1 MPIIGITLLLAWS
14 DPLNSFLAHFETKQ
28 QFQMVFGIILII
40 SGLYQFSSLKRKYI
54 RYCESP
60 KNFFMRRWSDGVPGA
75 LNLGVRHGLSCVG
88 CCLPYCLLMVAL
100 GWMNLLWTGLFTCII
115 FGEKIWSR
123 GLWISRSAGIGL
135 TIIGIM
141 AILGLITIPSDM
153 IM

>member
-1 MPIIGITLLLAWS
+1 
-14 DPLNSFLAHFETKQ
+14 
-28 QFQMVFGIILII
+28 
-40 SGLYQFSSLKRKYI
+40 
-54 RYCESP
+54 
-60 KNFFMRRWSDGVPGA
+60 
-75 LNLGVRHGLSCVG
+75 
-88 CCLPYCLLMVAL
+88 MVAL